1 MSYIGNEP
9 RFTQFPSKFFNGDGS
24 SQTVTLD
31 YAPPNKAAILVFIAG
46 VRQDTDAYT
55 LTGTSLTFTGTVP
68 SGTNNVQVVHLGLT
82 VQVPAPADDTIT
94 TAKIQD
100 DAITAAKILADA
112 VTTVKIL
119 DDNVTTAKILD
130 NNVTLA
136 KMAGL
141 ARGKIIYGDTS
152 GDPAALTVGSS
163 GTSLTSDGTD
173 IAWGTVG
180 TSWQSVQT
188 TGFTAVAGNGYP
200 CNTTSGSFTATL
212 PASASVGDTIEFVD
226 YAGTWDTN
234 ELDLDPQSLNIKGAS
249 DNIELLYERQGV
261 RIVYVDATQGWVAAT
276 GVNETN
282 PALDRTVYPTDFL
295 VVAGGGGASFAG
307 GGAGGFRTSTQS
319 ISKGNVITATIG
331 AGGVSAATGTTTA
344 GVNSSISGTGLT
356 TITSAGGGFAG
367 GVSGN
372 DGVGGAGGSG
382 GGGGFD
388 YAGGAGNTPSTSPV
402 QGYAGGTGYAS
413 APNYGGG
420 GGGGASAV
428 GTNSTGGSS
437 SGGGNGGTGTASS
450 ITGSSV
456 TYAGGGGGGYAG
468 TGGSG
473 GGGNAATTT
482 PGSGDQD
489 GTANTGGGAGGADT
503 GARSGG
509 SGVVILNMPTAD
521 YSGTTTG
528 SPTITTS
535 GSNTIIKFTGTGTY
549 TA

>member
-1 MSYIGNEP
+1 MSYLGSP
-9 RFTQFPSKFFNGDGS
+9 PQFAQFPSKFFDGDGS
-24 SQTVTLD
+24 AMTVTLD
-31 YAPPNKAAILVFIAG
+31 YAPPNLAALLVFISG
-46 VRQDTDAYT
+46 VRQDTSAYT
-55 LTGTSLTFTGTVP
+55 LSGTSLTFTGTVP
-68 SGTNNVQVVHLGLT
+68 SGTANVQVVHLGQLAEIPT
-82 VQVPAPADDTIT
+82 PGDDTVSA
-94 TAKIQD
+94 AKLQSD
-100 DAITAAKILADA
+100 SVITA
-112 VTTVKIL
+112 KIL

-152 GDPAALTVGSS
+152 GDPAALAVGSS
-163 GTSLTSDGTD
+163 GTALTSDGTD
-173 IAWGTVG
+173 IAWGSVG
-180 TSWQSVQT
+180 TAWQSVQT

-234 ELDLDPQSLNIKGAS
+234 ELDLDPQSLKIKGS
-249 DNIELLYERQGV
+249 TDNIELLYERQGV

-282 PALDRTVYPTDFL
+282 PALDPIVYSTDFL
-295 VVAGGGGASFAG
+295 IVAGGGGASFAG
-307 GGAGGFRTSTQS
+307 GGAGGYRTSTQS
-319 ISKGNVITATIG
+319 ITKGNVITATIG
-331 AGGVSAATGTTTA
+331 AGGVSFATGTTTN
-344 GVNSSISGTGLT
+344 GGDSSISGTGLT

-367 GVSGN
+367 GETTN
-372 DGVGGAGGSG
+372 FGVGGAGGSG
-382 GGGGFD
+382 GGGGG
-388 YAGGAGNTPSTSPV
+388 AESGGSGNTPVTSPV
-402 QGYAGGTGYAS
+402 QGYGGGTGYAS

-428 GTNSTGGSS
+428 GTNSTGGTS
-437 SGGGNGGTGTASS
+437 SGGGVGGAGLANS
-450 ITGSSV
+450 ITGASV
-456 TYAGGGGGGYAG
+456 VYAGGGGGCYAG
-468 TGGSG
+468 AGGSG

-509 SGVVILNMPTAD
+509 SGVVILSLPTID

-528 SPTITTS
+528 SPTVTTS
-535 GSNTIIKFTGTGTY
+535 GDNTIIKFTGTGTY